1 FFILFLLLQTNE
13 WNKNDDRLLQAVENG
28 DPEKVASLLGK
39 KGASATK
46 QDSEGKTAF
55 HLAATKGHAE
65 CLRIMVTHGADVTAQ
80 DSAGHSALHLA
91 AKNSHPD
98 CIKRLLQSKCP
109 ADNTDNSGKT
119 ALHYAAACG
128 CLQVV
133 QLLCEHK
140 CPINVKDLDGNIP
153 LLLAVQSGH
162 TEVCKYL
169 LDHGADINTRDK
181 NGRTA
186 LMMACEAGNLNM
198 VEAFLKKGADVSLV
212 DVFGQDALHYSKVSE
227 NTGIQN
233 LLSSKLSQDVGKLE
247 MPICSFSFLELALCH
262 DQGSKLSSERSGTPK
277 KRKAPPPPISP
288 VQLSD
293 LSSPLSSTSTPVT
306 GKGQAFFADQVC
318 KEEFSSLIRD
328 NKDRLSDSTTGADSL
343 LDVSS
348 EADQQDLLLLMQA
361 KIASLTLH
369 NKELQDKLQER
380 TPKEG
385 DSTIESYHSTQT
397 ELEQSADR
405 QNEFSAQELKSTLN
419 ATQIQEKLTSPSEVK
434 TKYLQEDLKDMQRKS
449 ENYEAKRKHV
459 EAQVQSRVQETENLN
474 STAISENNSDLNLK
488 FQETQNRY
496 EEAVNEVLN
505 VQRQMKLGLVS
516 SESEETNSDLS
527 RLKVTCGEVEALKQA
542 LKRALEESERQK
554 EKVRELQKKF
564 EEREQNVASRLSV
577 EECEEMK
584 NSYCSVIDNI
594 NQEKALLIERYK
606 EGQEE
611 IKRLQDKLTHQTQ
624 LQSSAEAG
632 EMKDG
637 MHRMIDELNRQLSE
651 LSVLYKEAQTE
662 LEDYRKRKTLDDV
675 ALDYVPRDEHEK
687 LMQVTNSLKYKAENE
702 LSEMKSLYTKVLDE
716 AEELKHLLDAQKQ
729 NSLPITEHHQVM
741 NALRNTVKEMEEEI
755 NALRALLT
763 SKESEVR
770 NLQKELLEEK
780 AAINEAMV
788 PKAAYEKLQSSLE
801 GEVSVLSSKLKN
813 VIQEKENMSLDAM
826 QLRNEVL
833 HLKEEKEGM
842 HTLLEAKEREV
853 TGLHQKYHQA
863 QEDLLEMKKCSESSS
878 KQEED
883 KDKKINEMSKEV
895 SKLKEALNSLSQL
908 SYSTSAPKRQSQQ
921 LEALQQQVKQLQN
934 QLTETKKQHQEIVSV
949 YRMHLLYAVQ
959 GQMDEDVQK
968 VLKQILSMCKSQSQK
983 K

>member
-1 FFILFLLLQTNE
+1 MKSLKAKFRKSDTNE

-80 DSAGHSALHLA
+80 DGAGHSALHLA

-98 CIKRLLQSKCP
+98 CVKRLLQSKCP
-109 ADNTDNSGKT
+109 ADSTDNSGKT

-128 CLQVV
+128 CLQAV

-140 CPINVKDLDGNIP
+140 CPINIKDLDGNIP
-153 LLLAVQSGH
+153 LLLAVQHGH

-186 LMMACEAGNLNM
+186 LMMACEASSLNM
-198 VEAFLKKGADVSLV
+198 VDAFLRRGADVSLV
-212 DVFGQDALHYSKVSE
+212 DVFGQNALHYAKLSE

-233 LLSSKLSQDVGKLE
+233 LLSSKISQDAEAKS
-247 MPICSFSFLELALCH
+247 PTKAKQH

-288 VQLSD
+288 IQIND
-293 LSSPLSSTSTPVT
+293 LSSPHSSTSTPMT
-306 GKGQAFFADQVC
+306 GKGHTFFADQVC
-318 KEEFSSLIRD
+318 KQEEFSSLHRD
-328 NKDRLSDSTTGADSL
+328 NKDGLSDSTTGADSL
-343 LDVSS
+343 LDASS
-348 EADQQDLLLLMQA
+348 EADQQDLFLLMQA

-380 TPKEG
+380 APKEG
-385 DSTIESYHSTQT
+385 DSAVESYSTQT
-397 ELEQSADR
+397 QFDQTAER
-405 QNEFSAQELKSTLN
+405 QNEFLTQELKPTLN
-419 ATQIQEKLTSPSEVK
+419 ATQIQEKLTSPREVK
-434 TKYLQEDLKDMQRKS
+434 MKYLQEDLQDVQRKL
-449 ENYEAKRKHV
+449 ENSEAKRKHV
-459 EAQVQSRVQETENLN
+459 ETQVQSRVPETGHLN
-474 STAISENNSDLNLK
+474 SPDISENGSDINWK
-488 FQETQNRY
+488 FQETQNRH
-496 EEAVNEVLN
+496 EEAVKEVLN
-505 VQRQMKLGLVS
+505 VQRQKKPGLVC
-516 SESEETNSDLS
+516 SESEETSSDLTM
-527 RLKVTCGEVEALKQA
+527 LVTYGEVEGLKQE
-542 LKRALEESERQK
+542 LKKALEESERQK
-554 EKVRELQKKF
+554 EKVRELQKMF
-564 EEREQNVASRLSV
+564 EDREQNVAGKLSV

-611 IKRLQDKLTHQTQ
+611 IKRLQDKLTNQMQ
-624 LQSSAEAG
+624 LESSAEAG
-632 EMKDG
+632 ERKDV
-637 MHRMIDELNRQLSE
+637 MHRTIDELNRQLTE
-651 LSVLYKEAQTE
+651 LSQLYKEAQTE
-662 LEDYRKRKTLDDV
+662 LEDYRKKKTLDDITS
-675 ALDYVPRDEHEK
+675 DYIPRDEHEK
-687 LMQVTNSLKYKAENE
+687 LMEITNSLKYKAENE
-702 LSEMKSLYTKVLDE
+702 LSEVKSQYTKVLDE
-716 AEELKHLLDAQKQ
+716 AEELKQLLDTQKQ
-729 NSLPITEHHQVM
+729 NSLPITEHRQVI
-741 NALRNTVKEMEEEI
+741 NALRNTIKEMEEEI
-755 NALRALLT
+755 NELKRLL
-763 SKESEVR
+763 SNKESELR
-770 NLQKELLEEK
+770 SLEKTLLEEK
-780 AAINEAMV
+780 AAINDAMV
-788 PKAAYEKLQSSLE
+788 PKATYEKLQSSLE
-801 GEVSVLSSKLKN
+801 GEVSALSSKLKD
-813 VIQEKENMSLDAM
+813 VIREKENISLDAM
-826 QLRNEVL
+826 KLRNEIL
-833 HLKEEKEGM
+833 HLKEAKEGM
-842 HTLLEAKEREV
+842 HTLLEAKEQEV
-853 TGLHQKYHQA
+853 ADLQHKYHQV
-863 QEDLLEMKKCSESSS
+863 QEALIEMKNSS
-878 KQEED
+878 KIEED
-883 KDKKINEMSKEV
+883 KDKKINEMSKEI

-921 LEALQQQVKQLQN
+921 LEVLQQQVKQLQN

>member
-1 FFILFLLLQTNE
+1 MKSLKAKFRKSDTNE

-39 KGASATK
+39 KGTSATK

-80 DSAGHSALHLA
+80 DGAGHSALHLA
-91 AKNSHPD
+91 AKNSHAD

-109 ADNTDNSGKT
+109 ADSTDNSGKT

-128 CLQVV
+128 CLQAV

-153 LLLAVQSGH
+153 LLLAVQNGH

-186 LMMACEAGNLNM
+186 LMMACEAGSLNM
-198 VEAFLKKGADVSLV
+198 VEACLRRGADVSLV
-212 DVFGQDALHYSKVSE
+212 DVFGQNALHYSKLSE

-233 LLSSKLSQDVGKLE
+233 LLSSKLSQDVDTKS
-247 MPICSFSFLELALCH
+247 PTKAKQH

-288 VQLSD
+288 IQLND
-293 LSSPLSSTSTPVT
+293 LFSPHSSTSTPMT

-318 KEEFSSLIRD
+318 KEEFSSLHRD

-385 DSTIESYHSTQT
+385 DSTVESYSTQT
-397 ELEQSADR
+397 EFEKTAER
-405 QNEFSAQELKSTLN
+405 QNEFSTQELKPTSN
-419 ATQIQEKLTSPSEVK
+419 ATQIQEKLRSPREVK
-434 TKYLQEDLKDMQRKS
+434 TQYLQEDLKDVQRKL
-449 ENYEAKRKHV
+449 ENSEAKKRHM
-459 EAQVQSRVQETENLN
+459 EAQVHSRVPETDHLN
-474 STAISENNSDLNLK
+474 SPDISENGSDLNLK

-496 EEAVNEVLN
+496 EEAVKEALN
-505 VQRQMKLGLVS
+505 TQRQKKLGLIS
-516 SESEETNSDLS
+516 SESEETSSDLS
-527 RLKVTCGEVEALKQA
+527 MWKVTYAEVETLKQE
-542 LKRALEESERQK
+542 LKKALEESERQK

-564 EEREQNVASRLSV
+564 EDREQNVASKLSV

-584 NSYCSVIDNI
+584 NSYCSVIENI

-611 IKRLQDKLTHQTQ
+611 IKRLQDKLTNQTQ
-624 LQSSAEAG
+624 LESSAEAG
-632 EMKDG
+632 EMKDV
-637 MHRMIDELNRQLSE
+637 MHRMVDELNRQLSE
-651 LSVLYKEAQTE
+651 LSQLYKAAQAE
-662 LEDYRKRKTLDDV
+662 LEDYRKKKTLDDI
-675 ALDYVPRDEHEK
+675 ASDYIPREEHEK
-687 LMQVTNSLKYKAENE
+687 LMEVTNSLKYKAENE
-702 LSEMKSLYTKVLDE
+702 LSEMKSQYTKVLDE
-716 AEELKHLLDAQKQ
+716 AEELKQLLDTQKQ
-729 NSLPITEHHQVM
+729 NSLPITEHRQVI
-741 NALRNTVKEMEEEI
+741 NALRNTIKEMEEEI
-755 NALRALLT
+755 NELKRLLT
-763 SKESEVR
+763 NKEGELR
-770 NLQKELLEEK
+770 NLEKELLEEK

-788 PKAAYEKLQSSLE
+788 PKATYEKLQSSLE
-801 GEVSVLSSKLKN
+801 GEVSVLSSKLKD
-813 VIQEKENMSLDAM
+813 VIREKENLSLDTVK
-826 QLRNEVL
+826 LRNEIL
-833 HLKEEKEGM
+833 HLKEAKEGM

-853 TGLHQKYHQA
+853 TDLQQKYHQV
-863 QEDLLEMKKCSESSS
+863 QEALLEIKSSS
-878 KQEED
+878 KLEED
-883 KDKKINEMSKEV
+883 KDKKINEMSKEI

-908 SYSTSAPKRQSQQ
+908 SYSSSAPKRQNQQ
-921 LEALQQQVKQLQN
+921 LEVLQQQVKQLQN

>member
-1 FFILFLLLQTNE
+1 TNE

-80 DSAGHSALHLA
+80 DGAGHSALHLA
-91 AKNSHPD
+91 AKNNHPD

-109 ADNTDNSGKT
+109 ADSTDNSGKT

-128 CLQVV
+128 CLQAV

-140 CPINVKDLDGNIP
+140 CPINIKDLDGNIP
-153 LLLAVQSGH
+153 LLLAVQNGH

-169 LDHGADINTRDK
+169 LDHGADINSRDK

-186 LMMACEAGNLNM
+186 LMMACEASSPNM
-198 VEAFLKKGADVSLV
+198 VEAFLRRGADTSLV
-212 DVFGQDALHYSKVSE
+212 DVFGQNALHYARLSE

-233 LLSSKLSQDVGKLE
+233 LLSSKMSQD
-247 MPICSFSFLELALCH
+247 H

-288 VQLSD
+288 IQVND
-293 LSSPLSSTSTPVT
+293 LSSPHSSTSTPMT
-306 GKGQAFFADQVC
+306 GKGHAFFADQVC
-318 KEEFSSLIRD
+318 KEEFSSLHKD
-328 NKDRLSDSTTGADSL
+328 NKDRLSDSTGVDIL

-385 DSTIESYHSTQT
+385 DSTVESYSTQT
-397 ELEQSADR
+397 QFEQTAER
-405 QNEFSAQELKSTLN
+405 QNEFLVQELKPTLN
-419 ATQIQEKLTSPSEVK
+419 ATQISEKLTSPREVK
-434 TKYLQEDLKDMQRKS
+434 MKYLQEDLKDVQRKL
-449 ENYEAKRKHV
+449 ENSEAKKKHV
-459 EAQVQSRVQETENLN
+459 ETQVQCRVPETDHLN
-474 STAISENNSDLNLK
+474 SPDISENGSDLNLK
-488 FQETQNRY
+488 FQEIQNRH
-496 EEAVNEVLN
+496 EETVKEVLN
-505 VQRQMKLGLVS
+505 MQGQKKPCLVS
-516 SESEETNSDLS
+516 SESEETSSDLS
-527 RLKVTCGEVEALKQA
+527 MLKVTYGEVEALKRE
-542 LKRALEESERQK
+542 LKKALEESERQK

-564 EEREQNVASRLSV
+564 EDREQNVAGKLSV

-611 IKRLQDKLTHQTQ
+611 IKRLQDKLTNQIQ
-624 LQSSAEAG
+624 LESSAEAG
-632 EMKDG
+632 EKKDV
-637 MHRMIDELNRQLSE
+637 MHRTIDELNRQLSE

-662 LEDYRKRKTLDDV
+662 LEDYRKKKTLDDV
-675 ALDYVPRDEHEK
+675 VSDYIPRDEHEK
-687 LMQVTNSLKYKAENE
+687 LMEVTNSLKYKAENE
-702 LSEMKSLYTKVLDE
+702 LSEIKSKYTKVLDE
-716 AEELKHLLDAQKQ
+716 AEELKQLLDTQKQ
-729 NSLPITEHHQVM
+729 NSLPITEHRQVI
-741 NALRNTVKEMEEEI
+741 NALRNTIKEMEEEI
-755 NALRALLT
+755 NELKRLL
-763 SKESEVR
+763 SNKESELR
-770 NLQKELLEEK
+770 NLEKALLEEK

-788 PKAAYEKLQSSLE
+788 PKATYEKLQSSLE
-801 GEVSVLSSKLKN
+801 GEVSALSSKLKV
-813 VIQEKENMSLDAM
+813 VIREKENISLDATK
-826 QLRNEVL
+826 LRNEIL
-833 HLKEEKEGM
+833 HLKEAKEGM

-853 TGLHQKYHQA
+853 TDLQDKYHQV
-863 QEDLLEMKKCSESSS
+863 QEALIEMKNSS
-878 KQEED
+878 KLEED
-883 KDKKINEMSKEV
+883 KDKKINEMSKEI

-908 SYSTSAPKRQSQQ
+908 SYSTSATKRQSQQ
-921 LEALQQQVKQLQN
+921 LEVLQQQVKQLQN

>member
-1 FFILFLLLQTNE
+1 MKSLKAKFRKSDTNE

-80 DSAGHSALHLA
+80 DGAGHSALHLA

-109 ADNTDNSGKT
+109 ADSTDNSGKT

-128 CLQVV
+128 CLQAV

-153 LLLAVQSGH
+153 LLLAVQNVH

-186 LMMACEAGNLNM
+186 LMMACEAGSLNM
-198 VEAFLKKGADVSLV
+198 VEAFLRKGADVSLV
-212 DVFGQDALHYSKVSE
+212 DVFGQNALHYSKLSE

-233 LLSSKLSQDVGKLE
+233 LLSSKLSQDVDTKS
-247 MPICSFSFLELALCH
+247 PTKAKQH

-288 VQLSD
+288 IQLSD
-293 LSSPLSSTSTPVT
+293 LSSPHSSTSTPMT

-318 KEEFSSLIRD
+318 KEEFSSLHRD

-380 TPKEG
+380 TPKEV

-397 ELEQSADR
+397 EFEQTADR

-434 TKYLQEDLKDMQRKS
+434 MKYLQEDLKDVQRKL
-449 ENYEAKRKHV
+449 ENSEAKRKHV
-459 EAQVQSRVQETENLN
+459 EAQAQSRVPETDNLN
-474 STAISENNSDLNLK
+474 STDISENGSDLNLK

-496 EEAVNEVLN
+496 EEAVKEVLN
-505 VQRQMKLGLVS
+505 VQRQIKLGLVS
-516 SESEETNSDLS
+516 SESEETSSDLS
-527 RLKVTCGEVEALKQA
+527 RLKVTCGEVEMLKQE

-564 EEREQNVASRLSV
+564 DEREQNVASKLSV

-611 IKRLQDKLTHQTQ
+611 IKRLQDKLTNQTQ
-624 LQSSAEAG
+624 LESSAEAG
-632 EMKDG
+632 EMKDA

-651 LSVLYKEAQTE
+651 LSQLYKEAQTE
-662 LEDYRKRKTLDDV
+662 LEDYRKRKTLDDI
-675 ALDYVPRDEHEK
+675 ALDYIPRDEHEK
-687 LMQVTNSLKYKAENE
+687 LMQVTNALKYKAENE
-702 LSEMKSLYTKVLDE
+702 LSEMKSQYTKVLDE
-716 AEELKHLLDAQKQ
+716 AEELKQLLDTQKQ

-741 NALRNTVKEMEEEI
+741 NALRNTVREMEEEI
-755 NALRALLT
+755 NELKGLLT
-763 SKESEVR
+763 NKESEVR

-788 PKAAYEKLQSSLE
+788 PKATYEKLQSSLE
-801 GEVSVLSSKLKN
+801 GEVSVLSSKLKD
-813 VIQEKENMSLDAM
+813 VIQEKENVSLDAM

-863 QEDLLEMKKCSESSS
+863 QEDLLEMKRYSESSS
-878 KQEED
+878 KLEED

>member
-1 FFILFLLLQTNE
+1 MKSLKAKFRKSDTNE

-80 DSAGHSALHLA
+80 DGAGHSALHLA

-109 ADNTDNSGKT
+109 ADTTDNSGKT

-128 CLQVV
+128 CLQAV
-133 QLLCEHK
+133 QLLCEQK
-140 CPINVKDLDGNIP
+140 CPINIKDLDGNIP
-153 LLLAVQSGH
+153 LLLAVQNGH

-186 LMMACEAGNLNM
+186 LMMACEASNLNM
-198 VEAFLKKGADVSLV
+198 VEAFLRRGADVSLV
-212 DVFGQDALHYSKVSE
+212 DVFGQNALHYAKLSE

-233 LLSSKLSQDVGKLE
+233 LLSSKISQDVEAK
-247 MPICSFSFLELALCH
+247 
-262 DQGSKLSSERSGTPK
+262 
-277 KRKAPPPPISP
+277 SP
-288 VQLSD
+288 TKVKQVND
-293 LSSPLSSTSTPVT
+293 LSSPLSSTSTPMT

-318 KEEFSSLIRD
+318 KQEEFSSFHKD

-385 DSTIESYHSTQT
+385 DSAVESYSSQTQFQQT
-397 ELEQSADR
+397 AER
-405 QNEFSAQELKSTLN
+405 QNEFLVQELKPTLN
-419 ATQIQEKLTSPSEVK
+419 ATQIQEKLTSPREVK
-434 TKYLQEDLKDMQRKS
+434 IKYLQEDLKDLQRKL
-449 ENYEAKRKHV
+449 ENSEAKRKHV
-459 EAQVQSRVQETENLN
+459 ETQVQYRVPEADHLN
-474 STAISENNSDLNLK
+474 SPDISENGSDLNLK
-488 FQETQNRY
+488 FEETQNRH
-496 EEAVNEVLN
+496 EEAVKEILN
-505 VQRQMKLGLVS
+505 IQRQKKTGLVS
-516 SESEETNSDLS
+516 SESEETISDVS
-527 RLKVTCGEVEALKQA
+527 MLKVTYGEVEALKQE
-542 LKRALEESERQK
+542 LKKALEESERQK

-564 EEREQNVASRLSV
+564 EEREQKMAGKLSV

-611 IKRLQDKLTHQTQ
+611 IKRLQDKLTNQMQ
-624 LQSSAEAG
+624 LESSAEAG
-632 EMKDG
+632 ERKDV
-637 MHRMIDELNRQLSE
+637 MLRKIDDLNRQLSE
-651 LSVLYKEAQTE
+651 LSQLYQEAQTE
-662 LEDYRKRKTLDDV
+662 LEDYRKKKTLDDI
-675 ALDYVPRDEHEK
+675 ASDYIPRDEHEK
-687 LMQVTNSLKYKAENE
+687 LMEVTNSLRYKAENE
-702 LSEMKSLYTKVLDE
+702 LSEMKSQYTKVLDE
-716 AEELKHLLDAQKQ
+716 SEELKQLLDIQKQ
-729 NSLPITEHHQVM
+729 NSLPITEHRQVI
-741 NALRNTVKEMEEEI
+741 NALRNTIKEMEEEI
-755 NALRALLT
+755 NELKRLL
-763 SKESEVR
+763 SNKESELR
-770 NLQKELLEEK
+770 NLEKELLEEK

-788 PKAAYEKLQSSLE
+788 PKATFEKLQSSLE
-801 GEVSVLSSKLKN
+801 GEVSVLSSKLKD
-813 VIQEKENMSLDAM
+813 VIREKENISLDAM
-826 QLRNEVL
+826 KLRNEIL
-833 HLKEEKEGM
+833 HLKEAKEGM

-853 TGLHQKYHQA
+853 TDLQHKYHQV
-863 QEDLLEMKKCSESSS
+863 QEALTEMKHSS
-878 KQEED
+878 KLEED
-883 KDKKINEMSKEV
+883 KDKKINEMSKEI

-908 SYSTSAPKRQSQQ
+908 SYSTSVPKRQSQQ
-921 LEALQQQVKQLQN
+921 LEVLQQQVKQLQN

>member
-1 FFILFLLLQTNE
+1 MKSLKAKFRKSDTNE

-80 DSAGHSALHLA
+80 DGAGHNALHLA

-109 ADNTDNSGKT
+109 TDSTDNSGKT

-128 CLQVV
+128 CLQAV

-140 CPINVKDLDGNIP
+140 CPVNVKDLDGNIS
-153 LLLAVQSGH
+153 LLLAVQNGH

-169 LDHGADINTRDK
+169 LDHGADINTKDK

-186 LMMACEAGNLNM
+186 LMMACEAGSLNM
-198 VEAFLKKGADVSLV
+198 VEAFLRKGADVNLV
-212 DVFGQDALHYSKVSE
+212 DVFGQNALHYSKLSE

-233 LLSSKLSQDVGKLE
+233 LLSSKLSQDVDTKS
-247 MPICSFSFLELALCH
+247 PTKAKQH
-262 DQGSKLSSERSGTPK
+262 DQGSKLCSERSGTPK

-288 VQLSD
+288 IQLGD
-293 LSSPLSSTSTPVT
+293 LSSPHSSTSTPMT
-306 GKGQAFFADQVC
+306 GKGQAFFADRVC
-318 KEEFSSLIRD
+318 KQEEFSSLHRD

-380 TPKEG
+380 TPKEV
-385 DSTIESYHSTQT
+385 DSTVESYHSTQT
-397 ELEQSADR
+397 EFEQTADR

-419 ATQIQEKLTSPSEVK
+419 ATQIQEKLSSPSEVK
-434 TKYLQEDLKDMQRKS
+434 MKYLQEDLKDVQRKL
-449 ENYEAKRKHV
+449 ENSEAKRKHI
-459 EAQVQSRVQETENLN
+459 EAQVQSRVPETDHLN
-474 STAISENNSDLNLK
+474 NTDISENGSDLNLK
-488 FQETQNRY
+488 FQETQNRC
-496 EEAVNEVLN
+496 EEAVKEVLN

-516 SESEETNSDLS
+516 SESEETSSDLS
-527 RLKVTCGEVEALKQA
+527 RLKVACGEVEMLKQE

-554 EKVRELQKKF
+554 EKVREIQKKF
-564 EEREQNVASRLSV
+564 EEREQNVASKLSV

-611 IKRLQDKLTHQTQ
+611 IKRLQDKLTNQTQ
-624 LQSSAEAG
+624 LESSAEAG
-632 EMKDG
+632 EMKDA

-651 LSVLYKEAQTE
+651 LSQLYKEAQTE
-662 LEDYRKRKTLDDV
+662 LEDYRKRKTLDDI
-675 ALDYVPRDEHEK
+675 ALDYIPRDEHEK

-702 LSEMKSLYTKVLDE
+702 LSEIKSQYTKVLGE
-716 AEELKHLLDAQKQ
+716 AEELKQLLDTQKQ

-755 NALRALLT
+755 NDLKRLLT
-763 SKESEVR
+763 NKESEVR

-788 PKAAYEKLQSSLE
+788 PKATYEKLQSSLQ
-801 GEVSVLSSKLKN
+801 GEVSVLSSKLKD
-813 VIQEKENMSLDAM
+813 VIQEKENVSLDAM

-863 QEDLLEMKKCSESSS
+863 QEDLLEMKRNSESSS
-878 KQEED
+878 KLEED

>member
-1 FFILFLLLQTNE
+1 MKSLKAKFRKSDNNE

-65 CLRIMVTHGADVTAQ
+65 CLRIMVTHGTDVTAQ
-80 DSAGHSALHLA
+80 DGAGHSALHLA

-109 ADNTDNSGKT
+109 ADSTDNSGKT
-119 ALHYAAACG
+119 ALHYAAARG
-128 CLQVV
+128 CLQAV

-140 CPINVKDLDGNIP
+140 CPINIKDLDGNIP
-153 LLLAVQSGH
+153 LLLAIQNGH

-186 LMMACEAGNLNM
+186 LMMACEVGSLNM
-198 VEAFLKKGADVSLV
+198 VEAFLRKGADVSLV
-212 DVFGQDALHYSKVSE
+212 DVFGQNALHYSKLSE

-233 LLSSKLSQDVGKLE
+233 LLSSKLSQDVDTK
-247 MPICSFSFLELALCH
+247 S
-262 DQGSKLSSERSGTPK
+262 TT
-277 KRKAPPPPISP
+277 KAK
-288 VQLSD
+288 QLSD
-293 LSSPLSSTSTPVT
+293 LSSPHSSTSTPMT

-318 KEEFSSLIRD
+318 KEEFSSSHRD

-380 TPKEG
+380 TPKEV
-385 DSTIESYHSTQT
+385 DSTVESYHSTQT
-397 ELEQSADR
+397 EFEQRADR

-434 TKYLQEDLKDMQRKS
+434 INYLQEDLKDVQRKL
-449 ENYEAKRKHV
+449 ENSEAKRKHI
-459 EAQVQSRVQETENLN
+459 EAQVQSRVPETDCLN
-474 STAISENNSDLNLK
+474 STDISENGSDLNLK

-496 EEAVNEVLN
+496 EEAVKEVLN
-505 VQRQMKLGLVS
+505 VKKQMKLDLVS
-516 SESEETNSDLS
+516 SESEETSSDLS
-527 RLKVTCGEVEALKQA
+527 RLKVTCGEVEMLKQE
-542 LKRALEESERQK
+542 LKRVLEESERQK
-554 EKVRELQKKF
+554 EKMRELQKKF
-564 EEREQNVASRLSV
+564 EEREQNVVSKLSV

-611 IKRLQDKLTHQTQ
+611 IKRLQDKLTNQTQ
-624 LQSSAEAG
+624 LESSAEAG
-632 EMKDG
+632 EMKDA
-637 MHRMIDELNRQLSE
+637 MHKMVDELNRQLSE
-651 LSVLYKEAQTE
+651 LSQLYKEAQTE
-662 LEDYRKRKTLDDV
+662 LEEYRKRKTLDDI
-675 ALDYVPRDEHEK
+675 ALDYIPRDEHEK

-702 LSEMKSLYTKVLDE
+702 LSEMKSQYTKVLDE
-716 AEELKHLLDAQKQ
+716 TEELKQLLDAQKQ

-741 NALRNTVKEMEEEI
+741 NALRNTVMEMEEEI
-755 NALRALLT
+755 NELKVLLT
-763 SKESEVR
+763 NKESEVR
-770 NLQKELLEEK
+770 SLQKELLEEK

-788 PKAAYEKLQSSLE
+788 PKATYEKLQSSLE
-801 GEVSVLSSKLKN
+801 GEVSVLSSKLKD
-813 VIQEKENMSLDAM
+813 VIQEKENVSLDVM

-833 HLKEEKEGM
+833 HLREEKEGM
-842 HTLLEAKEREV
+842 HTLLEAKEQEV
-853 TGLHQKYHQA
+853 TGLQQKYHQV
-863 QEDLLEMKKCSESSS
+863 QEDLLEMKRYSESSS
-878 KQEED
+878 KLEED
-883 KDKKINEMSKEV
+883 KDKKINEMTKEV

>member
-1 FFILFLLLQTNE
+1 MKSLKAKFRKSDTNE

-80 DSAGHSALHLA
+80 DGAGHSALHLA

-109 ADNTDNSGKT
+109 ADSTDNSGKT

-128 CLQVV
+128 CLQAV
-133 QLLCEHK
+133 QFLCEHK

-153 LLLAVQSGH
+153 LLLAVQNGH

-186 LMMACEAGNLNM
+186 LMMACEAGSLNM
-198 VEAFLKKGADVSLV
+198 VEAFLRRGADVSLV
-212 DVFGQDALHYSKVSE
+212 DVFGQNALHYSKLSE

-233 LLSSKLSQDVGKLE
+233 LLSSKLSQDVDTKS
-247 MPICSFSFLELALCH
+247 PTKAKQH

-288 VQLSD
+288 IQLND
-293 LSSPLSSTSTPVT
+293 LSSPHSSTSTPMT

-318 KEEFSSLIRD
+318 KEEFSSLHRD
-328 NKDRLSDSTTGADSL
+328 SKDRLSDSTTGGDSL

-385 DSTIESYHSTQT
+385 DSALESSSTETEFKQT
-397 ELEQSADR
+397 ADR
-405 QNEFSAQELKSTLN
+405 QNESSIQDLKPTLN
-419 ATQIQEKLTSPSEVK
+419 ATQIQEKLTSPREVK
-434 TKYLQEDLKDMQRKS
+434 MKYLQEDLKDVQRKL
-449 ENYEAKRKHV
+449 ENSEAKTRHM
-459 EAQVQSRVQETENLN
+459 EAQVQSRVPEIDHLN
-474 STAISENNSDLNLK
+474 SPDISENGSDLNLK

-496 EEAVNEVLN
+496 EEAVKEALN
-505 VQRQMKLGLVS
+505 VQRQKKPGLVS
-516 SESEETNSDLS
+516 SESEETSSDLS
-527 RLKVTCGEVEALKQA
+527 MLKVTYVEVETLKQE
-542 LKRALEESERQK
+542 LKKALEESERQK
-554 EKVRELQKKF
+554 EKVRELQKKL
-564 EEREQNVASRLSV
+564 EDREQNVASKLSV

-611 IKRLQDKLTHQTQ
+611 IKRLQDKLTNQTQ
-624 LQSSAEAG
+624 LESSAEAG
-632 EMKDG
+632 EMKDV
-637 MHRMIDELNRQLSE
+637 MHRMVDELNRQLSE
-651 LSVLYKEAQTE
+651 LSQLYKEAQAE
-662 LEDYRKRKTLDDV
+662 LEDYRKKKTLDDIV
-675 ALDYVPRDEHEK
+675 LDYIPREEHEK
-687 LMQVTNSLKYKAENE
+687 LMEVTNSLKYKAEND
-702 LSEMKSLYTKVLDE
+702 LSEMKSQYAKVLDE
-716 AEELKHLLDAQKQ
+716 AEELKQLLDTQKQ
-729 NSLPITEHHQVM
+729 NSLPITEHRQVI
-741 NALRNTVKEMEEEI
+741 NALRNTIKEMEEEI
-755 NALRALLT
+755 NELKQLLT
-763 SKESEVR
+763 DKEGELR
-770 NLQKELLEEK
+770 NLEKELREEK
-780 AAINEAMV
+780 ASIHEAMV

-801 GEVSVLSSKLKN
+801 GEVNVLSSKLKD
-813 VIQEKENMSLDAM
+813 VIREKENLSLDTVK
-826 QLRNEVL
+826 LRNEIL
-833 HLKEEKEGM
+833 HLKEAKEGM
-842 HTLLEAKEREV
+842 HTLLETKEREV
-853 TGLHQKYHQA
+853 TDLQQKYHQV
-863 QEDLLEMKKCSESSS
+863 QEALLEIKSSS
-878 KQEED
+878 KLEED
-883 KDKKINEMSKEV
+883 KDKKINEMSKEI

-908 SYSTSAPKRQSQQ
+908 SYSSSAPKRQSQQ
-921 LEALQQQVKQLQN
+921 LEVLQQQVKQLQN

>member
-1 FFILFLLLQTNE
+1 MKSLKAKFRKSDTNE

-80 DSAGHSALHLA
+80 DGAGHSALHLA

-128 CLQVV
+128 CLQAV

-186 LMMACEAGNLNM
+186 LMVACEAGNLNV
-198 VEAFLKKGADVSLV
+198 VEAFLRKGADVSLV
-212 DVFGQDALHYSKVSE
+212 DVFGQNALHYSKLSE

-233 LLSSKLSQDVGKLE
+233 LLSSKLSQDVDTKS
-247 MPICSFSFLELALCH
+247 P
-262 DQGSKLSSERSGTPK
+262 T
-277 KRKAPPPPISP
+277 KAK
-288 VQLSD
+288 QLSD
-293 LSSPLSSTSTPVT
+293 LSSPHSSTSTPMT

-318 KEEFSSLIRD
+318 KQEEFSSLHRD
-328 NKDRLSDSTTGADSL
+328 NKNRLSDSTTGADSL

-380 TPKEG
+380 APKEV
-385 DSTIESYHSTQT
+385 DSTTESYHSTQT
-397 ELEQSADR
+397 ELEQTADR
-405 QNEFSAQELKSTLN
+405 QNEFLAQELKATLN

-434 TKYLQEDLKDMQRKS
+434 MKYHQEDLKDVQRKS
-449 ENYEAKRKHV
+449 ESSEAKRKHI
-459 EAQVQSRVQETENLN
+459 EAQVQSTVPEADNLN
-474 STAISENNSDLNLK
+474 STDISENGSDLNLK

-496 EEAVNEVLN
+496 EETVKEVLN

-516 SESEETNSDLS
+516 SESEKTSSDLS
-527 RLKVTCGEVEALKQA
+527 RLKVTYGEVEMLKQE

-564 EEREQNVASRLSV
+564 EEREQNVASKLSV

-611 IKRLQDKLTHQTQ
+611 IKRLQDKLTNQTQ
-624 LQSSAEAG
+624 LESSAEAG

-651 LSVLYKEAQTE
+651 LSLLYKEAQTE
-662 LEDYRKRKTLDDV
+662 LEDYKKRKTVDDI

-702 LSEMKSLYTKVLDE
+702 LSEIKSLYTKVLDE

-755 NALRALLT
+755 NELKALLT
-763 SKESEVR
+763 NKESEVR

-883 KDKKINEMSKEV
+883 KDKKISEMSKEV